1 VNDTRHLRAPGD
13 PLHTLDAY
21 EQALR
26 NASALHKRA
35 REVVRSFK
43 AQYPDLCT
51 DVLSEMASCDP
62 ADNLLPLVIQ
72 LKKAIDRR

>member
-1 VNDTRHLRAPGD
+1 VNDTRHLRAPRD

-43 AQYPDLCT
+43 SQYPDLCT
-51 DVLSEMASCDP
+51 DVLSEMAAYDP

-72 LKKAIDRR
+72 LKKAIDKG